1 MYCWGNNAT
10 GQLGADTNID
20 QTGTPLLVAGGFSWL
35 TLTSDGTG
43 TWEHTCGVTTNGELY
58 CWGANHEGQGGEGTD
73 TRAAPVQVST
83 SLSIAEVAAG
93 YRHTCLL
100 TPGGAVYCMGD
111 NGQGQLGDG
120 GNTGGGTLRVVMF

>member
-1 MYCWGNNAT
+1 
-10 GQLGADTNID
+10 
-20 QTGTPLLVAGGFSWL
+20 
-35 TLTSDGTG
+35 
-43 TWEHTCGVTTNGELY
+43 
-58 CWGANHEGQGGEGTD
+58 
-73 TRAAPVQVST
+73 
-83 SLSIAEVAAG
+83 VAAG